1 MSFVRKAA
9 DRIAGLVV
17 RYASPGSKEWAQ
29 AIESELLYIESDW
42 RALGWALS
50 GMRVLF
56 DTQPAP
62 LRTLADLDAEAQ
74 KHAERRRHAVNN
86 GWLVTNVPLFVPLV
100 FALESL
106 VDIALGRHI
115 FSNTVLLLG
124 LLLLAPMLYLR
135 SREPNVP
142 DRDDPTGLVRF
153 YVDELSAT
161 SSNSLTFWMFVVGA
175 SFMVVGFELATGFGW
190 QSVIPLLLL
199 LPALALLLAKHRKN
213 RRRLAQVE
221 ALLDTM
227 SNSSF

>member
-1 MSFVRKAA
+1 MSFVRKTA

-50 GMRVLF
+50 GVRVLF
-56 DTQPAP
+56 DPQPAP
-62 LRTLADLDAEAQ
+62 LRTMADLDVEAQ
-74 KHAERRRHAVNN
+74 KHAERRLHAVNN
-86 GWLVTNVPLFVPLV
+86 GWLVTNVRLFVPLV

-106 VDIALGRHI
+106 VDVAIGRHI
-115 FSNTVLLLG
+115 LSNTVLLLG

-135 SREPNVP
+135 TREPNVP
-142 DRDDPTGLVRF
+142 DRDDNAGLVRF
-153 YVDELSAT
+153 YVDELSAI

-175 SFMVVGFELATGFGW
+175 LLMIFGFELEIRFGW
-190 QSVIPLLLL
+190 ESVISLLWLLGLLLF
-199 LPALALLLAKHRKN
+199 LAKHRQN

-221 ALLDTM
+221 ALLDTT
-227 SNSSF
+227 SDSFS